1 MKRIILLST
10 GLLVGAGVPAIAQ
23 TGPVAS
29 QCAVD
34 IQNYC
39 AGKRH
44 QTGSVR
50 ACLEASRDKVSAAC
64 KEALDTT
71 GPGRG
76 RRVK

>member
-1 MKRIILLST
+1 ML
-10 GLLVGAGVPAIAQ
+10 GAGLPVAAQ
-23 TGPVAS
+23 TGSVAS
-29 QCAVD
+29 QCAAD

-39 AGKRH
+39 AGKKH
-44 QTGSVR
+44 GAGSVR